1 MLNTIIFDT
10 ETTGRTEPVVIEAAW
25 LGLDSIQPFK
35 TSESFNQRYN
45 PEKTIDLGALATHH
59 ILDEELI
66 DCPLASSFKL
76 PDETIYIIGHNID
89 YDWNV
94 IGQPNVKRICTLALA
109 RKVWPQLDSHNQS
122 ALLYYLD
129 RSNARDRVKN
139 AHSALADV
147 HICAIILE
155 NICIALNISSIDIL
169 YSTSEGARVPTHMP
183 FGKYKG
189 IRISDIPNDYKKWLL
204 NQDTVDMYLRI
215 ALEG

>member
-66 DCPLASSFKL
+66 NCPLASSFKL
-76 PDETIYIIGHNID
+76 PDETLYIIGHNID

-94 IGQPNVKRICTLALA
+94 IGQPKVKRICTLALA

-129 RSNARDRVKN
+129 RSNARDKLKN

-155 NICIALNISSIDIL
+155 NICKALNISSIDIL
-169 YSTSEGARVPTHMP
+169 YSTSESSRVPTYTFWQIQIHNN
-183 FGKYKG
+183 
-189 IRISDIPNDYKKWLL
+189 I
-204 NQDTVDMYLRI
+204 
-215 ALEG
+215 